1 MGVSRPLSEGQN
13 QSLTIYKSCASLFQT
28 RRRERPV
35 DAARISKGY
44 AIRGNVPGN
53 HASRSD
59 NGPIPDRNS
68 RADNH
73 RASQPD
79 VVPDRNGFRKA
90 CLSAF
95 RGIDRMRR
103 RVDLHIRS
111 YPATLADRN
120 LRRVENRT
128 AVIDKR
134 SRTDKDVLSR
144 VAKERRFD
152 MHRSVPASEQIPET
166 FLAKF
171 EIFRRRGVQP
181 MKDLLAGKAHF
192 QSLDGS
198 RPKMLAKDSPQ
209 IRFAFDHRLFRF
221 ALVRRAIWG
230 RWIFR
235 TLVGG
240 SARAARTRAGTGGK
254 RHRKRDKSKSQDKTK
269 FLFHIFIIDFF
280 SGKF

>member
-120 LRRVENRT
+120 LRRV
-128 AVIDKR
+128 
-134 SRTDKDVLSR
+134 
-144 VAKERRFD
+144 AKERRFD

-171 EIFRRRGVQP
+171 EIFRRRGIQP

-221 ALVRRAIWG
+221 ALVRCAIWG